1 MYALVDC
8 ETMYASCEA
17 IFRPDLRGKPI
28 VVLSNNDGCIVAMN
42 TAAKALGVP
51 KFEPY
56 FKLKHQL
63 KKLGVYVFS
72 SNYELYGDIS
82 ARIMNTLSTFA
93 HDSHVYSID
102 EAFLDLH
109 GHLFDPREWGY
120 EVVQTIQQ
128 HVGMPVRVGIGAT
141 KTLAKVANVIAKKIP
156 RANGVC
162 CIDDESQ
169 RERILKSYPVEEVWG
184 VGRSLTSRLGLE
196 NVKTAWDLTQ
206 IDLKTL
212 RKNYSVVL
220 ERTAREL
227 RGVPCIPFHDGP
239 EERKQIVV
247 SRAFNKPICEV
258 KPLQALTVDY
268 LTKAMVKLR
277 KHKMLVEC
285 LIVKASSSRF
295 QNGYVSHHGVLKLP
309 VPTNDTVYLAKLV
322 SDAVERLFQPD
333 NKYVRSMVCLSEL
346 RAEQYHQGDLLA
358 PEQAERSIQLMHT
371 LDKLNLKNSNT
382 VFLGSTGIK
391 HNWAMAREMKSN
403 NYTTSWAEL
412 PKARC

>member
-56 FKLKHQL
+56 FKVKQQL
-63 KKLGVYVFS
+63 KKLGVFVFS

-82 ARIMNTLSTFA
+82 ARIMNTLSSFS

-109 GHLFDPREWGY
+109 GHLFDRRQWGH
-120 EVVQTIQQ
+120 EVVHTIQQ
-128 HVGMPVRVGIGAT
+128 HIGMPVRVGIGAT

-162 CIDDESQ
+162 CIDDAVQ
-169 RERILKSYPVEEVWG
+169 HERILKSFPINEVWG
-184 VGRSLTSRLGLE
+184 VGRSLTLRLELDG
-196 NVKTAWDLTQ
+196 VKTAWDLTQ
-206 IDLKTL
+206 VDLKSM
-212 RKNYSVVL
+212 RRNYSVVL

-227 RGVPCIPFHDGP
+227 KGVPCIPFHDEP

-247 SRAFNKPICEV
+247 SRAFSKPITEL
-258 KPLQALTVDY
+258 KPLQSLTADY
-268 LTKAMVKLR
+268 LSKAMAKLR
-277 KHKMLVEC
+277 RHNMLVEC
-285 LIVKASSSRF
+285 LIIKASSSRF
-295 QNGYVSHHGVLKLP
+295 ADGYVSHHCVIKLP
-309 VPTNDTVYLAKLV
+309 VPTNDTLYLAQLV
-322 SDAVERLFQPD
+322 SKAVKELFKPG
-333 NKYVRSMVCLSEL
+333 NKYVRSMVCLSQL
-346 RAEQYHQGDLLA
+346 RPAQHMQGDLLN
-358 PEQAERSIQLMHT
+358 PEQSARSIRLMAT
-371 LDKLNLKNSNT
+371 MDAINAKQPNKL
-382 VFLGSTGIK
+382 FLGSTGIK
-391 HNWAMAREMKSN
+391 HNWAMAREMKSK
-403 NYTTSWAEL
+403 NYTTSWQEL